1 MIWTITYSIFR
12 DTLFLIYLK
21 HSLPVCLMCSML
33 DVFDVFWKCEN
44 NLFETRWLRS
54 HNHRELV
61 IRTRHILLPGCF
73 TDMSTATNKL
83 FFSFSWLDCQDQ
95 ATCVEAQLLS
105 REARLNNDLIGRST
119 LCKSNIQTMT

>member
-12 DTLFLIYLK
+12 GSLFRIYMK

-83 FFSFSWLDCQDQ
+83 FFVFLGWIARIRQRVL
-95 ATCVEAQLLS
+95 
-105 REARLNNDLIGRST
+105 RLNYCQERRDL
-119 LCKSNIQTMT
+119 TMT